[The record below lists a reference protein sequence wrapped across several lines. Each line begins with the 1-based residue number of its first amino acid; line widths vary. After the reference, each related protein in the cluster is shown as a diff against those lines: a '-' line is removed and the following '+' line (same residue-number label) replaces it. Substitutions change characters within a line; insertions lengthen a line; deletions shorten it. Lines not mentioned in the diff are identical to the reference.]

1 MKKMWIVALMIPVI
15 LSCNEVTPP
24 GYYNAKIAGEA
35 CTLIAQVR
43 GGKDVKELD
52 KYDYIDIINIPQNL
66 RYVGAE
72 FYFKTY
78 QISTEP
84 VFCNLT
90 NSSLPPSLRIEIN
103 EISTGKPK

>member
-1 MKKMWIVALMIPVI
+1 MLALLIPII
-15 LSCNEVTPP
+15 LSCNEVTPQ

-66 RYVGAE
+66 RYVGAD

-84 VFCNLT
+84 VFCNLAG
-90 NSSLPPSLRIEIN
+90 SSLQPSLRIEIN
-103 EISTGKPK
+103 EVSVQKP